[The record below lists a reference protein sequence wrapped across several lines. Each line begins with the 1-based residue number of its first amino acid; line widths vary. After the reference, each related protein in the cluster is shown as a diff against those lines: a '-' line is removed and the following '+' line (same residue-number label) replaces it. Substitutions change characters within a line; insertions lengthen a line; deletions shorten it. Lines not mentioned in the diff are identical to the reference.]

1 MCSSLSDA
9 TSWASRRNR
18 ATRSLSCANAT
29 GNTLMATSRF
39 NRVSRAR
46 NTSPMPPAPMGTRIS
61 YGPMREPEDRLKPG
75 LCRTTRIS
83 PWRKC
88 SDELDGLD
96 AIDEH
101 YSATAPCGFAD
112 GPHDAYVPDSSPH
125 ETPQSGLEGSTSVAA
140 LGDTTAALL
149 FTPRGKSTT
158 ACSGFNQNERLELA
172 TLSMCVRK

>member
-1 MCSSLSDA
+1 
-9 TSWASRRNR
+9 
-18 ATRSLSCANAT
+18 
-29 GNTLMATSRF
+29 MATSRF

-112 GPHDAYVPDSSPH
+112 GPHDAYVPDSI
-125 ETPQSGLEGSTSVAA
+125 TARDTSVRPGGQYFRRCIGRYDGSAA
-140 LGDTTAALL
+140 IHAARQEHDRVLR
-149 FTPRGKSTT
+149 FQP
-158 ACSGFNQNERLELA
+158 E
-172 TLSMCVRK
+172 